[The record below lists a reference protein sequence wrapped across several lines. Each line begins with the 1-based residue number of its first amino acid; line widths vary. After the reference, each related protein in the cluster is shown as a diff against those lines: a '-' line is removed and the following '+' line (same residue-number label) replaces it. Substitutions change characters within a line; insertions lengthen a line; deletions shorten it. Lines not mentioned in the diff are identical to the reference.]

1 MGLEFRIQPLIRCFN
16 LAELVCL
23 LHCRL
28 AWGSSR
34 RPARSQRQAEHRHQC
49 RNFTRGPQGLHR
61 RRFANCVARH
71 ATGIQKDDTQ
81 AGTARSHQRE
91 AADLAVN
98 CEKVAVAEPATPA
111 LGAAGLFLIRWPISL
126 LAGAFK
132 FGSERQA
139 PGSLQRLRKAPV
151 IASSGLVLV
160 KRHQSGRDLRDHYQ
174 CFPQV

>member
-1 MGLEFRIQPLIRCFN
+1 M
-16 LAELVCL
+16 

-28 AWGSSR
+28 ALGQQPTVQHEVSDKPDTDINAGILHAVRKGCTAGALPIVWLITP
-34 RPARSQRQAEHRHQC
+34 PAYKKMTLKQANR
-49 RNFTRGPQGLHR
+49 
-61 RRFANCVARH
+61 A
-71 ATGIQKDDTQ
+71 
-81 AGTARSHQRE
+81 SHQRE

-98 CEKVAVAEPATPA
+98 CEKVAIAEPAAPA
-111 LGAAGLFLIRWPISL
+111 LGAAGLFLTRWPIAF